1 MVSSD
6 NGLSVKSRGQ
16 VKPKPTNVPALPD
29 SDNLQLNIPPAE
41 QAAKTSQGQDLQ
53 KSDPGY
59 PPRRLLEKLIRVPC
73 WMGRWR
79 GLTLRAWYLLAILS
93 AHQGKAD
100 YRKVSLEHLALELRL
115 DVRQVIRLVQKL
127 ERAKVLW
134 VGRRGKCNCY
144 RVLWFRNPP
153 AWIFVDPRWVHQL
166 GLNINEAVLFG
177 YVCFRCN
184 HKPESWFSISK
195 AAEALGLHYTTIRSC
210 LAVLAA
216 EVFIKIRPGRE
227 SGGRTNRYQL
237 TSFGWL
243 VSWDSEPK
251 RARQKCHLRINTLS
265 ERGRSYTNSSQ
276 KGGLSSQ
283 LNSGFSPDQDQKPYE
298 LLVCI
303 GVNRFVAKPVAAQ
316 HRRDPESVEN
326 MIWNWTGKTEQ
337 SRRYWQN
344 RDLPPPRIPLA
355 GYVVGGLNIGIA
367 ECHSI
372 KLSSAGREA
381 KTRGKG
387 APGLA
392 GSGPPTEAELKK
404 LEQYAENVL
413 KPCLGKPPTPQ
424 ESAKLAEERRLPD
437 KKAGAE
443 FLTAHQA
450 AVCKRDYGYRRLA
463 NSGQKVGICLDK
475 AK

>member
-1 MVSSD
+1 MSTISTY
-6 NGLSVKSRGQ
+6 SETE
-16 VKPKPTNVPALPD
+16 VKPKPTNISAPPD
-29 SDNLQLNIPPAE
+29 SGDLQLNITPAE
-41 QAAKTSQGQDLQ
+41 PSAKPSQGQDLQ
-53 KSDPGY
+53 KSDPEY
-59 PPRRLLEKLIRVPC
+59 PPRHLLEKLIRVPC

-184 HKPESWFSISK
+184 HKPESWFSISE

-227 SGGRTNRYQL
+227 SGGRTNRCQL

-243 VSWDSEPK
+243 VSWENYPK
-251 RARQKCHLRINTLS
+251 RARQKCHPRINTLS
-265 ERGRSYTNSSQ
+265 ERGHSYANSSQ

-283 LNSGFSPDQDQKPYE
+283 LNPGFSPDQDQKPYE

-367 ECHSI
+367 ECHPI
-372 KLSSAGREA
+372 KLSPAGKEA
-381 KTRGKG
+381 KAKAQGK
-387 APGLA
+387 LA
-392 GSGPPTEAELKK
+392 AAAVGRPTEAEIKK

-413 KPCLGKPPTPQ
+413 KPCLAKQPTPDKSEIPAQ
-424 ESAKLAEERRLPD
+424 KPQLYD
-437 KKAGAE
+437 KKA
-443 FLTAHQA
+443 
-450 AVCKRDYGYRRLA
+450 
-463 NSGQKVGICLDK
+463 
-475 AK
+475 